1 LNKGLIDD
9 ITAIGKQILPI
20 ATAIQEGIE
29 SMRPTLEA
37 IASAAERFRQQYGPI
52 IRQFAEAYGS
62 KIVEFAEQAKK
73 WQVEQ
78 KISVTAMAER
88 GWFPNWYTFFFRPEK
103 EYDNL
108 DALMMAH
115 IDECWNELKTKI
127 IMHNPKRKHIL
138 EVAFKLHEDGN
149 YIASIPL
156 LLTQSDGICSEEFTY
171 FFTKDPNTGK
181 TAADEIIHQ
190 AENNEL
196 AVNFL
201 SEILIEPFKV
211 DLQIKK
217 SASKASK
224 AAKGKG
230 PNRHGII
237 HGSRKHLDYGS
248 DINGYKAVSFLAFIV
263 YAVKDEFKKNITTA
277 SRGTRG

>member
-1 LNKGLIDD
+1 MNKRFIED
-9 ITAIGKQILPI
+9 IEAIGKQILPI
-20 ATAIQEGIE
+20 ANAIEEGIE
-29 SMRPTLEA
+29 SMRPTLEV
-37 IASAAERFRQQYGPI
+37 IALAAERFRQQYGPI
-52 IRQFAEAYGS
+52 MQQFAATYGP
-62 KIVEFAEQAKK
+62 KIVEFTEQAKK
-73 WQVEQ
+73 WQAEQ
-78 KISVTAMAER
+78 KISVTAMAEQ
-88 GWFPNWYTFFFRPEK
+88 GWFPNWYTFFFRPEN
-103 EYDNL
+103 EYNNL
-108 DALMMAH
+108 DDLMIAH
-115 IDECWNELKTKI
+115 IDGCWNELKEKI
-127 IMHNPKRKHIL
+127 ITHNPKRKHIL
-138 EVAFKLHEDGN
+138 EVAFKLHEEGN

-171 FFTKDPNTGK
+171 FFTKDHNTGR

-217 SASKASK
+217 GSSKTSKSAKE
-224 AAKGKG
+224 KG

-263 YAVKDEFKKNITTA
+263 YAVKDEFKKNINAIETA
-277 SRGTRG
+277 WA